1 MLAPSPSKIKLHAI
15 FTVLIDAQK
24 VLHRLTIA
32 EWQHILCAG
41 VMEPGTIG
49 CKSLSDMRLGK
60 SAAKPGHTASVSK
73 FRFTSCLCNLHSDPL
88 N

>member
-60 SAAKPGHTASVSK
+60 RALQSLDTQPQSQSFGLQVAFATYTVIH
-73 FRFTSCLCNLHSDPL
+73 
-88 N
+88 